1 MSDAR
6 VLAERILVADDDRTT
21 RFAIS
26 SMLKKAGYAVT
37 AVKDG
42 AEALRNIQQTKF
54 DLAFL
59 DIWMPEL
66 TGLEVL
72 ARVRA
77 GESHPKIVIM
87 TSDGTPETLLRAI
100 REQAY
105 EYLSKPFPPKEA
117 VEVAQRALK
126 QDASPPIEV
135 ISARPHWVELL
146 IPCTREAAERIQSF
160 LMKLE
165 ADLPDD
171 LRNTIGLAFR
181 ELLLNAVEWGGKL
194 DPNRKVR
201 IAHVRSSRMLLYRV
215 ADPGL
220 GFSFKGLTHAA
231 VGQPAEEPIAHV
243 TIRDQ
248 LGIRPGG
255 FGIAMTRA
263 MADELI
269 YNEAQNEVIFIKYL
283 TSSADVSGKSEVSLR
298 ASNKTLV
305 LNPSSVPTRCCSP
318 SVRMDNPCS
327 TPSFASQRFVESDSA
342 VAAVRIT

>member
-1 MSDAR
+1 MSHTQA
-6 VLAERILVADDDRTT
+6 LAEILIADDDRTT
-21 RFAIS
+21 RFAIT

-37 AVKDG
+37 AVENG
-42 AEALRNIQQTKF
+42 AEALRRIERKAF

-77 GESHPKIVIM
+77 GKSHPKMIIM
-87 TSDGTPETLLRAI
+87 TSDSTPETVLRAV

-117 VEVAQRALK
+117 VEVARRALK

-135 ISARPHWVELL
+135 ISAKPHWVELL
-146 IPCTREAAERIQSF
+146 IPCTREAAGRIQSF

-171 LRNTIGLAFR
+171 LLGTIGLAFG

-201 IAHVRSSRMLLYRV
+201 IAYVRSSRMLLYRV
-215 ADPGL
+215 ADPGP
-220 GFSFKGLTHAA
+220 GFSFTGLTHAA
-231 VGQPAEEPIAHV
+231 IGQPAEQPTAHV
-243 TIRDQ
+243 AVRDQ

-255 FGIAMTRA
+255 FGIAMIRA
-263 MADELI
+263 IADELL
-269 YNEAQNEVIFIKYL
+269 YNEAQNEVLFIKYL
-283 TSSADVSGKSEVSLR
+283 TASAG
-298 ASNKTLV
+298 A
-305 LNPSSVPTRCCSP
+305 
-318 SVRMDNPCS
+318 
-327 TPSFASQRFVESDSA
+327 VETA
-342 VAAVRIT
+342 ETFL

>member
-1 MSDAR
+1 MSPSQAR
-6 VLAERILVADDDRTT
+6 AEVLVADDDRTT

-37 AVKDG
+37 AVNNG
-42 AEALRNIQQTKF
+42 AEALRNIQRRSF

-59 DIWMPEL
+59 DIWMPQL

-87 TSDGTPETLLRAI
+87 TSDGTPETLLRAV

-105 EYLSKPFPPKEA
+105 EYLSKPFPPKDA
-117 VEVAQRALK
+117 VEIAQRALK
-126 QDASPPIEV
+126 ENASPPIEV
-135 ISARPHWVELL
+135 ISAKPHWVELL
-146 IPCTREAAERIQSF
+146 IPCTREAAGRIQSF

-165 ADLPDD
+165 TDLADD
-171 LRNTIGLAFR
+171 LRGTIGLAFR

-201 IAHVRSSRMLLYRV
+201 IAYVRSSRMLLYRV
-215 ADPGL
+215 ADPGP
-220 GFSFKGLTHAA
+220 GFRFEGLTHAA
-231 VGQPAEEPIAHV
+231 VGQPAEAPIAHV
-243 TIRDQ
+243 AVRDK

-263 MADELI
+263 IADELL

-283 TSSADVSGKSEVSLR
+283 TASAGVADR
-298 ASNKTLV
+298 AQ
-305 LNPSSVPTRCCSP
+305 
-318 SVRMDNPCS
+318 
-327 TPSFASQRFVESDSA
+327 TPS
-342 VAAVRIT
+342 

>member
-6 VLAERILVADDDRTT
+6 VLTERILVADDDRPT

-105 EYLSKPFPPKEA
+105 DYLSKPFPPTEA
-117 VEVAQRALK
+117 VEVAQRVLK

-135 ISARPHWVELL
+135 ISARPHWLELL

-165 ADLPDD
+165 TDLPDD

-201 IAHVRSSRMLLYRV
+201 IAHVRSSRMLLYRI
-215 ADPGL
+215 ADPGR
-220 GFSFKGLTHAA
+220 GFSFKGLAHAA

-255 FGIAMTRA
+255 FGIAMIRA

-283 TSSADVSGKSEVSLR
+283 AFSADVSGKAEVS
-298 ASNKTLV
+298 
-305 LNPSSVPTRCCSP
+305 PG
-318 SVRMDNPCS
+318 
-327 TPSFASQRFVESDSA
+327 
-342 VAAVRIT
+342 

>member
-1 MSDAR
+1 MSR
-6 VLAERILVADDDRTT
+6 VQAVAKILVADDDRTT
-21 RFAIS
+21 RFAIT

-37 AVKDG
+37 AVKNG
-42 AEALRNIQQTKF
+42 VEALRRIERKTF

-77 GESHPKIVIM
+77 GNSHPKMIIM
-87 TSDGTPETLLRAI
+87 TSDGTPETVLRAV

-105 EYLSKPFPPKEA
+105 EYLSKPFPPRQA
-117 VEVAQRALK
+117 VEVARRVLK
-126 QDASPPIEV
+126 QNASPPIEV

-146 IPCTREAAERIQSF
+146 IPCTREAAGRIQSF

-165 ADLPDD
+165 TDLPDD
-171 LRNTIGLAFR
+171 LRSTIGLAFG

-215 ADPGL
+215 ADPGP
-220 GFSFKGLTHAA
+220 GFTFKGLTHAA
-231 VGQPAEEPIAHV
+231 VGQPADQPIAHV
-243 TIRDQ
+243 TVRDQ

-255 FGIAMTRA
+255 FGIAMIRA
-263 MADELI
+263 IADELL
-269 YNEAQNEVIFIKYL
+269 YNEAQNEVLFIKYL
-283 TSSADVSGKSEVSLR
+283 QASSADQ
-298 ASNKTLV
+298 
-305 LNPSSVPTRCCSP
+305 
-318 SVRMDNPCS
+318 
-327 TPSFASQRFVESDSA
+327 QR
-342 VAAVRIT
+342 T

>member
-1 MSDAR
+1 VSPTP
-6 VLAERILVADDDRTT
+6 VSAERILVADDDRTT

-37 AVKDG
+37 AVTNG
-42 AEALRNIQQTKF
+42 AEALRNIQQKKF

-77 GESHPKIVIM
+77 GESHPKMIIM
-87 TSDGTPETLLRAI
+87 TSDGTPETVLRAI

-105 EYLSKPFPPKEA
+105 EYLSKPFPPNQV

-126 QDASPPIEV
+126 QDDSPPIEV

-146 IPCTREAAERIQSF
+146 IPCTREAAERIQTF

-201 IAHVRSSRMLLYRV
+201 IAHVRCSRMVLYRV
-215 ADPGL
+215 ADPGP
-220 GFSFKGLTHAA
+220 GFSFNGLTHAA
-231 VGQPAEEPIAHV
+231 VGQPADEPIAHV
-243 TIRDQ
+243 IVRDQ

-255 FGIAMTRA
+255 FGIAMTRE
-263 MADELI
+263 MADELL
-269 YNEAQNEVIFIKYL
+269 YNEAQNEVMFIKYL
-283 TSSADVSGKSEVSLR
+283 SAPAGVSGTAV
-298 ASNKTLV
+298 
-305 LNPSSVPTRCCSP
+305 
-318 SVRMDNPCS
+318 VRS
-327 TPSFASQRFVESDSA
+327 
-342 VAAVRIT
+342 

>member
-1 MSDAR
+1 MSYVR
-6 VLAERILVADDDRTT
+6 ILPKKILVADDDRTT
-21 RFAIS
+21 CFAIS

-42 AEALRNIQQTKF
+42 AEALRNIEKKNF

-59 DIWMPEL
+59 DIWMPKL

-77 GESHPKIVIM
+77 GKSHPKIIMM
-87 TSDGTPETLLRAI
+87 TSDATPETLLRAI

-117 VEVAQRALK
+117 VEVAERALK
-126 QDASPPIEV
+126 QNASPSIEV
-135 ISARPHWVELL
+135 ISAKPHWVELL

-165 ADLPDD
+165 ADLSND
-171 LRNTIGLAFR
+171 LRDTIGLAFK

-201 IAHVRSSRMLLYRV
+201 IAHVRSARILLYRV
-215 ADPGL
+215 ADPGP
-220 GFSFKGLTHAA
+220 GFSFKGLKHAA
-231 VGQPAEEPIAHV
+231 VGQPADAPIAHV
-243 TIRDQ
+243 NVRDQ

-255 FGIAMTRA
+255 FGIALIRA
-263 MADELI
+263 MADELL

-283 TSSADVSGKSEVSLR
+283 TVPSAASG
-298 ASNKTLV
+298 TTGI
-305 LNPSSVPTRCCSP
+305 PS
-318 SVRMDNPCS
+318 
-327 TPSFASQRFVESDSA
+327 
-342 VAAVRIT
+342 

>member
-1 MSDAR
+1 MSYTHP
-6 VLAERILVADDDRTT
+6 LAEILVADDDRTT

-37 AVKDG
+37 AVKNG
-42 AEALRNIQQTKF
+42 AEALRNIQQTSF

-72 ARVRA
+72 AQVRA
-77 GESHPKIVIM
+77 GKSHPKIVIM
-87 TSDGTPETLLRAI
+87 TSDGTPETLLRAV

-135 ISARPHWVELL
+135 ISAKPHWVELL

-165 ADLPDD
+165 TDLPHD
-171 LRNTIGLAFR
+171 LRATIGLAFK
-181 ELLLNAVEWGGKL
+181 ELLLNAVERGGQL

-215 ADPGL
+215 ADPGP
-220 GFSFKGLTHAA
+220 GFSFKGLAHAA
-231 VGQPAEEPIAHV
+231 VGHPEEEPIAHV
-243 TIRDQ
+243 AVRDQ

-263 MADELI
+263 IADELL

-283 TSSADVSGKSEVSLR
+283 TASAGLSGTAEVPL
-298 ASNKTLV
+298 
-305 LNPSSVPTRCCSP
+305 
-318 SVRMDNPCS
+318 
-327 TPSFASQRFVESDSA
+327 
-342 VAAVRIT
+342 

>member
-6 VLAERILVADDDRTT
+6 VLAERILVADDDRPT

-37 AVKDG
+37 EVKDG
-42 AEALRNIQQTKF
+42 AEALHNIQQTRF

-117 VEVAQRALK
+117 VEVAQRVLK

-165 ADLPDD
+165 ADLPDGM
-171 LRNTIGLAFR
+171 RNTIGLAFR

-201 IAHVRSSRMLLYRV
+201 IAYVRSSRMLLYRV

-220 GFSFKGLTHAA
+220 GFSFRGLNHAA
-231 VGQPAEEPIAHV
+231 VGQPADEPIAHV

-283 TSSADVSGKSEVSLR
+283 TSSADVSGKSE
-298 ASNKTLV
+298 AS
-305 LNPSSVPTRCCSP
+305 SR
-318 SVRMDNPCS
+318 
-327 TPSFASQRFVESDSA
+327 
-342 VAAVRIT
+342 

>member
-1 MSDAR
+1 MSHAP
-6 VLAERILVADDDRTT
+6 ASPHKILVADDDRTT

-37 AVKDG
+37 AVSNG
-42 AEALRNIQQTKF
+42 AEALRNIQKTNF
-54 DLAFL
+54 ALAFL

-72 ARVRA
+72 ARVRC
-77 GESHPKIVIM
+77 GESRPKVIIM
-87 TSDGTPETLLRAI
+87 TSDGTPENVLRAI

-105 EYLSKPFPPKEA
+105 EYVSKPFFPKEA
-117 VEVAQRALK
+117 VELAERALK
-126 QDASPPIEV
+126 QDTSSPPIEV
-135 ISARPHWVELL
+135 ISATPHWVELL
-146 IPCTREAAERIQSF
+146 IPCSREAAERIQSF

-215 ADPGL
+215 ADPGP

-231 VGQPAEEPIAHV
+231 VGQPAEDPVAHV
-243 TIRDQ
+243 AVRDQ

-255 FGIAMTRA
+255 FGIIMTRSI
-263 MADELI
+263 ADELM
-269 YNEAQNEVIFIKYL
+269 YNEAQNEVIFVKYL
-283 TSSADVSGKSEVSLR
+283 TSATAPE
-298 ASNKTLV
+298 T
-305 LNPSSVPTRCCSP
+305 
-318 SVRMDNPCS
+318 
-327 TPSFASQRFVESDSA
+327 
-342 VAAVRIT
+342 AAK

>member
-1 MSDAR
+1 MGHTAASPHK
-6 VLAERILVADDDRTT
+6 ILVADDDRTT

-37 AVKDG
+37 AVSNG
-42 AEALRNIQQTKF
+42 AEALRNIQKTNF
-54 DLAFL
+54 ALAFL

-77 GESHPKIVIM
+77 GESHPKVIIM
-87 TSDGTPETLLRAI
+87 TSDGTPENVLHAI

-105 EYLSKPFPPKEA
+105 EYVSKPFLPKEA
-117 VEVAQRALK
+117 VELADRALK

-135 ISARPHWVELL
+135 ISAKPHWVELL

-160 LMKLE
+160 LMNLE
-165 ADLPDD
+165 ADLPRD

-181 ELLLNAVEWGGKL
+181 ELLLNAVEWGGQL

-215 ADPGL
+215 ADPGP
-220 GFSFKGLTHAA
+220 GFSFRGLTHAA
-231 VGQPAEEPIAHV
+231 VGQPADDPVAHMTV
-243 TIRDQ
+243 RDQ

-255 FGIAMTRA
+255 FGIAMTRS

-269 YNEAQNEVIFIKYL
+269 YNEAQNEVIFVKYL
-283 TSSADVSGKSEVSLR
+283 TSATVSETTAK
-298 ASNKTLV
+298 
-305 LNPSSVPTRCCSP
+305 
-318 SVRMDNPCS
+318 
-327 TPSFASQRFVESDSA
+327 
-342 VAAVRIT
+342 

>member
-1 MSDAR
+1 MSHAR
-6 VLAERILVADDDRTT
+6 VLAETILVADDDRAT
-21 RFAIS
+21 RYAIS

-105 EYLSKPFPPKEA
+105 EYLSKPFPPTEA
-117 VEVAQRALK
+117 VVVARRVLK

-135 ISARPHWVELL
+135 ISARPHWVELV

-165 ADLPDD
+165 TDLPDD
-171 LRNTIGLAFR
+171 LRNTIGLVFR

-231 VGQPAEEPIAHV
+231 VGQPSEEPIAHV

-263 MADELI
+263 LADELI

-283 TSSADVSGKSEVSLR
+283 TSSAVVSGKSEVS
-298 ASNKTLV
+298 
-305 LNPSSVPTRCCSP
+305 P
-318 SVRMDNPCS
+318 
-327 TPSFASQRFVESDSA
+327 
-342 VAAVRIT
+342 